1 MLRRCATV
9 ANVRA
14 NECKCPL
21 SKPTHTH
28 TGRPTGGQRDAVG
41 RLALTLALSLTPA
54 VPVAP
59 CCLPTSYPAIPS
71 GTEASSRVSNGLVLP
86 FLITQRTHQSAHHLS
101 FGKIGTTLSALISSE
116 QKQEKISD
124 DGTPQ

>member
-28 TGRPTGGQRDAVG
+28 THWPARWRIEGCSGKTDSDSGTDPHPGRPR
-41 RLALTLALSLTPA
+41 R
-54 VPVAP
+54 
-59 CCLPTSYPAIPS
+59 CLPTLSPVIPS
-71 GTEASSRVSNGLVLP
+71 GMEASSQVTNGLVLS

-101 FGKIGTTLSALISSE
+101 FGKMGTTLSALISSE
-116 QKQEKISD
+116 QEEEKISD
-124 DGTPQ
+124 DGKPN